1 MRVKIP
7 HILLIHYENSGQS
20 TKNLLPVKKSCKVP
34 FLIIKTYYK
43 PKNTYKKDSF
53 FLDFLTHLKT

>member
-20 TKNLLPVKKSCKVP
+20 TKNLLHAKKSCKVP